1 MKNTALE
8 KLSNRQI
15 REILAPVQYYFT
27 HFLFYTEDEFNV
39 NVWNSSY
46 KLVEKGQY
54 FSMIP
59 LYKPGVQQITYVT
72 LLQVHYS
79 DRQNGKECMTCLTLS
94 PVQMTFQ
101 GIGSSIE
108 ASHDQV

>member
-1 MKNTALE
+1 MEN
-8 KLSNRQI
+8 
-15 REILAPVQYYFT
+15 LAPVQHVTIQTILHTLSFNIK
-27 HFLFYTEDEFNV
+27 DEFNV

-54 FSMIP
+54 FSMTP
-59 LYKPGVQQITYVT
+59 LCKPGVQQITYVI